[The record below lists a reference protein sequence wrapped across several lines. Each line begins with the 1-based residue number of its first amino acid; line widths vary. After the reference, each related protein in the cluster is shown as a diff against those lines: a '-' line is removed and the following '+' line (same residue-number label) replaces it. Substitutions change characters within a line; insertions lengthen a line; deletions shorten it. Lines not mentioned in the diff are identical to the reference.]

1 MVSMLANS
9 MVILGACV
17 LLGSLLPVSKLI
29 AQLPSGQVRRCWL
42 ELTVLIAILIAG
54 YLAYMVTFWD
64 RHSDYLDF
72 IVPGIFLFCAIFV
85 WLTTTLTQQTAFD
98 VRRVALLEQESIT
111 DPLTGVY
118 NRRYLDRRLEEEI
131 NRAKRYDLPLSI
143 LLIDIDR
150 FKQVNDTYGHQVGDS
165 LLIHL
170 SKVILSHI
178 RTSDVAA
185 RYGGDELLILAQNAT
200 LDSATTLAER
210 LRQNV
215 EEDQPELSSDP
226 DEEQDFRVTVSIGIA
241 GLGPDITD
249 AESLVKYAD
258 EALYRAK
265 QEGRNCVI
273 THALNT
279 AEVAASEE

>member
-42 ELTVLIAILIAG
+42 ELTVLIAILITG

>member
-1 MVSMLANS
+1 MVDMLANS

-42 ELTVLIAILIAG
+42 ELTVLIAILIVG
-54 YLAYMVTFWD
+54 YVAYSITFWD
-64 RHSDYLDF
+64 RHSGYLDF

-143 LLIDIDR
+143 LLIDIDH

-165 LLIHL
+165 LLIDL
-170 SKVILSHI
+170 SKMILSHI

-200 LDSATTLAER
+200 LASATTLGER
-210 LRQNV
+210 LRENV
-215 EEDQPELSSDP
+215 EQNQPGFASNP
-226 DEEQDFRVTVSIGIA
+226 DEKQNFRITVSIGIA

-249 AESLVKYAD
+249 AEGLVKYAD

-273 THALNT
+273 THDLNA
-279 AEVAASEE
+279 AEVASP